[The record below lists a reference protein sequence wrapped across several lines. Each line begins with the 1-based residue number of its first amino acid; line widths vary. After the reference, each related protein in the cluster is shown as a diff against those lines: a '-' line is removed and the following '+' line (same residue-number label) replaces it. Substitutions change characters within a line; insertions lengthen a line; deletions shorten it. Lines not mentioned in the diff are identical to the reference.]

1 MFVVLQDEAATTVA
15 GWLKSLKLEA
25 CHDALNDLGYGEDID
40 LITDGDD
47 EEVADMIAAVEAVEG
62 IKKPTVKKFKREL
75 AKLRGKG
82 ESL

>member
-1 MFVVLQDEAATTVA
+1 MQDETATTVA

-25 CHDALNDLGYGEDID
+25 CLDALNDLGYEDID
-40 LITDGDD
+40 LVTDGDD

>member
-15 GWLKSLKLEA
+15 GWLKSLKLET
-25 CHDALNDLGYGEDID
+25 CLDALNDLGYEDID
-40 LITDGDD
+40 LVTDGDD

>member
-1 MFVVLQDEAATTVA
+1 MQDEAATTVA
-15 GWLKSLKLEA
+15 GWLKSLKLET
-25 CHDALNDLGYGEDID
+25 CLDALNDLGYEDID
-40 LITDGDD
+40 LVTDGDD